1 VILVMES
8 PLLAQLSARFEL
20 ISAVMLDSHFLVHHY
35 GENYFPK
42 QQRTYMIE
50 PGILLMFFTTSI
62 LLALSPGPD
71 NLFVMTQAAQQGR
84 KAGLLVTLGL
94 CTGLLFHTAAVTF
107 GLAALFKAS
116 AVAFTV
122 LKFVGA
128 GYLLYLAW
136 KAFKAG
142 TVTGPAAAADRLSS
156 AVLYRRGII
165 MNITNPKVSIFFLA
179 FLPQFTDPTK
189 GPLSAQLLLLGGV
202 FIIATIIVFGAI
214 SILAGVFGEQ
224 FRQSAFAQKVLNRA
238 AAGIFAGLALK
249 LALAQR

>member
-1 VILVMES
+1 
-8 PLLAQLSARFEL
+8 
-20 ISAVMLDSHFLVHHY
+20 MLD
-35 GENYFPK
+35 PK
-42 QQRTYMIE
+42 IV
-50 PGILLMFFTTSI
+50 LMFFTTSI

-116 AVAFTV
+116 ALAFTV
-122 LKFVGA
+122 LKFTGA

-136 KAFKAG
+136 QAFRAV
-142 TVTGPAAAADRLSS
+142 TVTGAAAAVDQLNSG
-156 AVLYRRGII
+156 ALYRRGII

-179 FLPQFTDPTK
+179 FLPQFVEPAK
-189 GPLSAQLLLLGGV
+189 GQLSAQFLLLGAV
-202 FIIATIIVFGAI
+202 FIIATLIIFGAI
-214 SILAGVFGEQ
+214 SLLAGAFGES
-224 FRQSAFAQKVLNRA
+224 FRRSAFARKLLNRA
-238 AAGIFAGLALK
+238 AGGIFAALAIK

>member
-1 VILVMES
+1 
-8 PLLAQLSARFEL
+8 
-20 ISAVMLDSHFLVHHY
+20 
-35 GENYFPK
+35 
-42 QQRTYMIE
+42 MID
-50 PGILLMFFTTSI
+50 PGILLVFFTTSV

-116 AVAFTV
+116 AIAFTL
-122 LKFVGA
+122 LKYTGA

-136 KAFKAG
+136 LSFRAEVVTG
-142 TVTGPAAAADRLSS
+142 STVTADSLSS
-156 AVLYRRGII
+156 AALYRRGII

-179 FLPQFTDPTK
+179 FLPQFADPAN
-189 GPLSAQLLLLGGV
+189 GPLSLQLLLLGAV
-202 FIIATIIVFGAI
+202 FIVATVLVFGAI
-214 SILAGVFGEQ
+214 SILAGFFGEH
-224 FRQSAFAQKVLNRA
+224 FRKSAIAQKILNRA
-238 AAGIFAGLALK
+238 AAAVFAGLALK

>member
-1 VILVMES
+1 
-8 PLLAQLSARFEL
+8 
-20 ISAVMLDSHFLVHHY
+20 
-35 GENYFPK
+35 
-42 QQRTYMIE
+42 MID

-71 NLFVMTQAAQQGR
+71 NLFVMAQAARLGS

-122 LKFVGA
+122 LKFAGA

-136 KAFKAG
+136 LSFRAAA
-142 TVTGPAAAADRLSS
+142 VTGPTAAADRPSSS
-156 AVLYRRGII
+156 ALYRRGII

-179 FLPQFTDPTK
+179 FLPQFADPAR
-189 GPLSAQLLLLGGV
+189 GRLSAQLLQLGGV
-202 FIIATIIVFGAI
+202 FIFATIIVFGAI
-214 SILAGVFGEQ
+214 SLLAGVVGDR
-224 FRQSAFAQKVLNRA
+224 FRESAFVQKVLNRA
-238 AAGIFAGLALK
+238 AAGIFAGLAIK

>member
-1 VILVMES
+1 MAKITFTNGKGYS
-8 PLLAQLSARFEL
+8 
-20 ISAVMLDSHFLVHHY
+20 
-35 GENYFPK
+35 
-42 QQRTYMIE
+42 MID
-50 PGILLMFFTTSI
+50 PGILLMFFSTSV

-84 KAGLLVTLGL
+84 KAGLLVTFGL

-122 LKFVGA
+122 LKFAGA

-136 KAFKAG
+136 QSFRAG
-142 TVTGPAAAADRLSS
+142 AETGPTAAADRLNS
-156 AVLYRRGII
+156 AALYRRGII

-179 FLPQFTDPTK
+179 FLPQFADPAK
-189 GPLSAQLLLLGGV
+189 GNLSLQFMLLGGL
-202 FIIATIIVFGAI
+202 FIVSTIIVFGAI
-214 SILAGVFGEQ
+214 SYLAGAFGDR
-224 FRQSAFAQKVLNRA
+224 FRQSAFAQRLLNRA
-238 AAGIFAGLALK
+238 AAGIFAGLAIK

>member
-1 VILVMES
+1 MI
-8 PLLAQLSARFEL
+8 
-20 ISAVMLDSHFLVHHY
+20 D
-35 GENYFPK
+35 PK
-42 QQRTYMIE
+42 
-50 PGILLMFFTTSI
+50 ILLMFLTTSV

-116 AVAFTV
+116 AVAFTG
-122 LKFVGA
+122 LKFAGA
-128 GYLLYLAW
+128 GYLLFLAW
-136 KAFKAG
+136 KAFRAG
-142 TVTGPAAAADRLSS
+142 TETGPTTIVDRLNS

-179 FLPQFTDPTK
+179 FLPQFTDPAN
-189 GPLSAQLLLLGGV
+189 GSLSAQLLLLGGV
-202 FIIATIIVFGAI
+202 FIIATLVVFGAI
-214 SILAGVFGEQ
+214 SILAGVFGER
-224 FRQSAFAQKVLNRA
+224 FRRSAFAQKVLNRA